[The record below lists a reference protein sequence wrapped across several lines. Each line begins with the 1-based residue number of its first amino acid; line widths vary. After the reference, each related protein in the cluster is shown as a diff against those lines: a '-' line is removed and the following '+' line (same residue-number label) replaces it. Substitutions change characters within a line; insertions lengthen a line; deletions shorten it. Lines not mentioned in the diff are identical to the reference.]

1 MTRPIAALALVL
13 SVGFALM
20 AGPAGAQ
27 GDSDRLRTAKT
38 LMFDRKYAEAR
49 QAWQA
54 LLTSSTGAEA
64 EAAAYYVARCS
75 ENLGENE
82 RAFKEYG
89 EYLARR
95 PADRAL
101 AEEARTS
108 RVGLAAKLYKAGQ
121 RQQLSVLKEALQD
134 PSKTVRYYA
143 AFQAAG
149 LGAPVGLAALP
160 VLKQIVS
167 QEKDD
172 DLVDR
177 ARLYILK
184 LDPGA
189 LAGDK
194 GAVAGS
200 GPPPTA
206 NPKAATWI
214 RVRVY
219 EKGRKDANVSINLP
233 VGLAEMV
240 FKSLPDDAIRE
251 LKHKGI
257 DAENFWDRL
266 KKLPPTEIMT
276 IEGEDG
282 EKVQIWLE

>member
-1 MTRPIAALALVL
+1 VILRLLFLAIVLGAPAASA
-13 SVGFALM
+13 A
-20 AGPAGAQ
+20 AQ
-27 GDSDRLRTAKT
+27 PESERLRTAKT

-54 LLTSSTGAEA
+54 ILGGASGPDA

-75 ENLGENE
+75 ENLGENA

-121 RQQLSVLKEALQD
+121 PQHLSVLKEALQD

-143 AFQAAG
+143 AFQTAA
-149 LGAPVGLAALP
+149 LGPPTGLAALP
-160 VLKQIVS
+160 VLKQIVAD
-167 QEKDD
+167 EKDE

-177 ARLYILK
+177 ARLYLLK

-189 LAGDK
+189 LAS
-194 GAVAGS
+194 S
-200 GPPPTA
+200 GPRSSVVAPPASSTL
-206 NPKAATWI
+206 PKAASWI
-214 RVRVY
+214 RVRIY
-219 EKGRKDANVSINLP
+219 ERGRKDANVSINLP

-251 LKHKGI
+251 LRHKGI

-266 KKLPPTEIMT
+266 KKLGPAEIIT
-276 IEGEDG
+276 IEGDDG
-282 EKVQIWLE
+282 EKIQIWLE

>member
-1 MTRPIAALALVL
+1 VILRILLLAVVLGAPAAP
-13 SVGFALM
+13 VGAE
-20 AGPAGAQ
+20 PE
-27 GDSDRLRTAKT
+27 SERLRTAKT

-49 QAWQA
+49 QAWQGI
-54 LLTSSTGAEA
+54 LSGASGSEV
-64 EAAAYYVARCS
+64 EAAAYYIARCS
-75 ENLGENE
+75 ENLGENA

-121 RQQLSVLKEALQD
+121 SQHLTVLKEGLQD

-143 AFQAAG
+143 AFQTAG
-149 LGAPVGLAALP
+149 LGPPTGLAALP
-160 VLKQIVS
+160 VLKEIVAR
-167 QEKDD
+167 EKDD

-177 ARLYILK
+177 ARLYLLK
-184 LDPGA
+184 LDPAA
-189 LAGDK
+189 LAP
-194 GAVAGS
+194 GASSPGPRSSA
-200 GPPPTA
+200 GPPAA
-206 NPKAATWI
+206 NPRPASWI
-214 RVRVY
+214 RVRIY
-219 EKGRKDANVSINLP
+219 ERGRKDANVSINLP

-240 FKSLPDDAIRE
+240 FKSLPDDAIRD

-266 KKLPPTEIMT
+266 KKLGPAEIIT
-276 IEGEDG
+276 IEGDDG